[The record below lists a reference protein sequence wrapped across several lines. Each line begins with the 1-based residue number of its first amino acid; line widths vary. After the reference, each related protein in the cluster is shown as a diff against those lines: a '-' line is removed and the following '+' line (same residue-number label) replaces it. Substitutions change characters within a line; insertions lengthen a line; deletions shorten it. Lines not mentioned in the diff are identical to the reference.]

1 MSSTLDQSTAA
12 TAPHSAPTSAPRS
25 GSRSGPP
32 GRGWVLAGIGAG
44 VLGLAGGI
52 ASGMVDAVYDA
63 KIAGDAAG
71 ITERLSQQVPQIIVF
86 HTATMLSCVLLVL
99 FAVGLHRQLLRR
111 TGPDSLVPGVAAAGL
126 GLVAVAQLI
135 GAGLTT
141 EFAFALAEDTGLV
154 LPESATFFNHWIG
167 TIPWL
172 WGGAG
177 LTGLAVASAALR
189 EGAYARWLGWTS
201 LALGGLTALF
211 LVSPLQYMAG
221 MTGPVW
227 LVVVATGLLRS
238 PRGA

>member
-1 MSSTLDQSTAA
+1 MSSTLDQT
-12 TAPHSAPTSAPRS
+12 TTTTTPTSAP
-25 GSRSGPP
+25 RSGPP

-44 VLGLAGGI
+44 VLGITGGVAG
-52 ASGMVDAVYDA
+52 ATVDAVYDSDL
-63 KIAGDAAG
+63 AGDAGA
-71 ITERLSQQVPQIIVF
+71 ITDKLSSQVAQILVF
-86 HTATMLSCVLLVL
+86 HTATMLSCVLLVV
-99 FAVGLHRQLLRR
+99 FAAGLHRQLAGR

-141 EFAFALAEDTGLV
+141 EFVFALAEDTSPV

-177 LTGLAVASAALR
+177 LTALAVASAALR
-189 EGAYARWLGWTS
+189 QDAYARWLGWTS
-201 LALGGLTALF
+201 LVLGGITTLF
-211 LVSPLQYMAG
+211 LISPLQYMAG

-227 LVVVATGLLRS
+227 LVVIAAGLLRS
-238 PRGA
+238 VRGA